1 MIQQVT
7 TENSFAEHQALTEK
21 LSKIMLCLDERTH
34 LDIESVILDTLE
46 QLTDLLGCEYGRMAA
61 HGNDISTINQEYY
74 SASDGKVHAAP
85 ETAKEIEQSALKQLR
100 TYSFVANDI
109 SITLELTDCPSHRYT
124 SAALEDFLHKL
135 SLLLKYK
142 QQQKSFAAINKE
154 MQRYR
159 LSIESAFDSIPDGI
173 VIFSRNYAITY
184 ANKAFLQQT
193 GKSFDQVQNQ
203 TLEECMGAAA
213 MPFLSVSRQTM
224 ELGRPTT
231 HFRTTLLT
239 LHGEERKFELNAA
252 PIGENELSVDGVILV
267 IKDITRLVALEEN
280 LIPHYECGDMIGE
293 SKAFSKVAAIINRL
307 SETDTTVLVTGESG
321 TGKELVTEAL
331 HFKGPRADHP
341 LIKVNCTA
349 LSEALLESELFGHI
363 KGAFTGAIR
372 ESEGRIAAAEG
383 GTLFLDE
390 IGDISPQ
397 IQIKLLRFL
406 ENKEYERVGCTETR
420 KANVRVVT
428 ATNADLLAKV
438 REGTFREDL
447 YYRLNV
453 FPIELPPLRERKE
466 DIPLLAHHFLEY
478 FNVEFG
484 RSVLSICPECIRS
497 LVEYSWPGNVRE
509 LRHVIEYAFVLC
521 TGSTLNAKHFPLPI
535 IEQRIEDVV
544 IEEKPSHTPEQM
556 VAKQL
561 LSSPPAQVEEKQT
574 LSIELVQQALDAAGG
589 KKAKAARMLGVSRTT
604 LYRWL
609 QKQA

>member
-1 MIQQVT
+1 MVPKVT
-7 TENSFAEHQALTEK
+7 TENSFAEYQALTEK
-21 LSKIMLCLDERTH
+21 LSKIIRCLDETTH
-34 LDIESVILDTLE
+34 VDIESVLLDTLE
-46 QLTDLLGCEYGRMAA
+46 QLTDLLRCQCGRIVLS
-61 HGNDISTINQEYY
+61 GTDISTIDQTYY
-74 SASDGKVHAAP
+74 ADPTHVESLTNYS
-85 ETAKEIEQSALKQLR
+85 IEQNSHNQITIYPFA
-100 TYSFVANDI
+100 TSDVSI
-109 SITLELTDCPSHRYT
+109 SLELTDAPSHSYT
-124 SAALEDFLHKL
+124 QTALQDFLHKL

-142 QQQKSFAAINKE
+142 QQQKNLSAINKE

-173 VIFSRNYAITY
+173 VIFSSSYAITY

-193 GKSFDQVQNQ
+193 GKSFDQVQNK
-203 TLEECMGAAA
+203 TLEECMGTAA

-224 ELGRPTT
+224 TLGRPTT

-252 PIGENELSVDGVILV
+252 PIGENELSIDGVILV

-349 LSEALLESELFGHI
+349 LSEALLESELFGHV
-363 KGAFTGAIR
+363 KGAFTGAVR

-406 ENKEYERVGCTETR
+406 ESKEYERVGCTNTR

-428 ATNADLLAKV
+428 ATNANLLEKV
-438 REGTFREDL
+438 RKGTFREDL

-453 FPIELPPLRERKE
+453 FPIVLPPLRERKE
-466 DIPLLAHHFLEY
+466 DIPPLAHHFLEY

-497 LVEYSWPGNVRE
+497 LVQYSWPGNVRE

-521 TGSTLNAKHFPLPI
+521 TGNTLTAQHFPLSI
-535 IEQRIEDVV
+535 IEQKIEDTR
-544 IEEKPSHTPEQM
+544 EKEQHTCTPAQM
-556 VAKQL
+556 PATQL
-561 LSSPPAQVEEKQT
+561 LSNSSAQLEEKQT
-574 LSIELVQQALDAAGG
+574 LTLELVQQALDAAGG
-589 KKAKAARMLGVSRTT
+589 KKAKAARLLGVSRTT

-609 QKQA
+609 QKQS